1 MTEPNDPLLG
11 VLTRIAT
18 TLERIAGRPAAAP
31 DWSQSWAFVADRDGF
46 RPVKTVH
53 APPLSLLQGVDSQ
66 ATALACNTDRFA
78 RGAVAN
84 NALLWGARGTG
95 KSALVKAVCRE
106 AAATHPD
113 LKLIQLDAETLTHA
127 HDLVSVLRRAPGR
140 FVLFIDDLSLDPNSA
155 LVSALKPALDGG
167 LDAGDGRMIVYATS
181 NRRHVMSRN
190 PAENTDD
197 DLFWKDTAE
206 ERLAVSD
213 RFGLS
218 LGFHSWSQPTYL
230 AAVHAYAERYGL
242 PTATLDKDAIAW
254 ATARGARSGRTAW
267 QYIVHLAGQ
276 CGVAV
281 ER

>member
-1 MTEPNDPLLG
+1 MTETPDPLLG
-11 VLTRIAT
+11 ALARIAIS
-18 TLERIAGRPAAAP
+18 LERIAGPAAQAP

-46 RPVKTVH
+46 RPVHTVH
-53 APPLSLLQGVDSQ
+53 APPLALLQGVDAQ
-66 ATALACNTDRFA
+66 AAALAANTARFA
-78 RGAVAN
+78 QGAVAN

-95 KSALVKAVCRE
+95 KSALVKAVCRD
-106 AAATHPD
+106 AAAAHPD

-127 HDLVSVLRRAPGR
+127 HELLSVLRRAPGR

-230 AAVHAYAERYGL
+230 AAVRAYAERYGL

-254 ATARGARSGRTAW
+254 AMARGARSGRTAW
-267 QYIVHLAGQ
+267 QFIVHLAGQ
-276 CGVAV
+276 SDISID
-281 ER
+281 R